1 MKQYQKKNLHSGQC
15 WIGGSNSISFFLL
28 FMFYQSLRHCR
39 ILSQGIV
46 MFKPGL
52 NRCSGGVRTEKKIG
66 CARLVLLLFFFSS
79 IGDEVGLFAHP
90 HLLLMLWAPSNQTKK
105 SLDDQIWFWDCA
117 FMWTMPSP
125 TAQWEMCWSFFF
137 LIFFC
142 LMGLLLTK
150 KNPP

>member
-105 SLDDQIWFWDCA
+105 SLDDQIWFWVVHLCGLCRHPLPSEKCA
-117 FMWTMPSP
+117 GLFFFS
-125 TAQWEMCWSFFF
+125 SFFV
-137 LIFFC
+137 
-142 LMGLLLTK
+142 
-150 KNPP
+150 